1 MLVSTSDMALSSSSV
16 TVDVAPSGAVS
27 VVGMGV
33 SLSARAE
40 AILGEERATLS
51 DSGWRCAGGV
61 ALLVLVLVLGA
72 SRKLLKRAAAAM
84 GWTERWPGLGL
95 ALALALAL
103 ALVLWLLRW
112 SS

>member
-1 MLVSTSDMALSSSSV
+1 MALSSSSV

-40 AILGEERATLS
+40 AILGEERAALLN
-51 DSGWRCAGGV
+51 SGWRCAGDV
-61 ALLVLVLVLGA
+61 ALLVLVLVLVLGA
-72 SRKLLKRAAAAM
+72 SRKLLKRAAVAT
-84 GWTERWPGLGL
+84 GWTERWLGLG
-95 ALALALAL
+95 LALAL